1 MQSYENRTDSQ
12 VFRSKNFLHSEI
24 FSLKLYCHI
33 FTPQNFRIKTMAK
46 VQSFADKAKG
56 KKKVEGVTVKVIKS
70 MKTDG
75 GAYKFNEKFVKLAD
89 ISKVTD
95 IK

>member
-1 MQSYENRTDSQ
+1 
-12 VFRSKNFLHSEI
+12 
-24 FSLKLYCHI
+24 
-33 FTPQNFRIKTMAK
+33 MAK

-70 MKTDG
+70 MKTDDG
-75 GAYKFNEKFVKLAD
+75 SYKFNEKFVRLAD
-89 ISKVTD
+89 ISKVSE